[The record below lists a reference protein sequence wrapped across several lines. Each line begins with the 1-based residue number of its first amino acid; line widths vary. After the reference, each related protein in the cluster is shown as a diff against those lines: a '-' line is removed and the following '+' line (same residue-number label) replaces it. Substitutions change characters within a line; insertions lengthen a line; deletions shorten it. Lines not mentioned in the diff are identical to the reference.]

1 MGNRYAGI
9 LAAGGAAVLAAAL
22 AAAPALAA
30 TTWTIHPGRAITA
43 TSSGR
48 FILKDTKNGTVL
60 FCDSATASGTLKHG
74 SGLPGSRAGSLS
86 AAGFTTCLGPGIRDS
101 DIVLT
106 LQATDLP
113 WRVNLSSYNAATGVV
128 TGTVSHLQL
137 TETANGCAFVVGG
150 TSGTA
155 SDGKVRFSYTDSTGR
170 LTVLTAGGNLHF
182 WNVSAGCLGLV
193 NNGDRARLGA
203 AFTVSPKQAITSP

>member
-86 AAGFTTCLGPGIRDS
+86 AVGFSTCTGPGIS
-101 DIVLT
+101 DIKFT
-106 LQATDLP
+106 LQASDLP
-113 WRVNLSSYNAATGVV
+113 WRVNLSSYNAATGVL
-128 TGTVSHLQL
+128 TGTVSHLQIMVL
-137 TETANGCAFVVGG
+137 GNGCNAVIDG

-155 SDGKVRFSYTDSTGR
+155 SDGQVRFTYTDSIGR
-170 LTVLTAGGNLHF
+170 LMVLDTSGNLHF
-182 WNVSAGCLGLV
+182 WNVSAGCLGLF
-193 NNGDRARLGA
+193 NSGDRATLGG
-203 AFTVSPKQAITSP
+203 AFRVSPKQAITSP